1 MLKKILYLVLIL
13 LAVGGFVAGLVITLS
28 SHAWVMAL
36 STLIL
41 GAFAYPTVKKLV
53 GELTA

>member
-1 MLKKILYLVLIL
+1 MLKKILYLVLVL

-53 GELTA
+53 GDITA